1 MRVNIL
7 AKFCTN
13 CGSKLEDDA
22 SFCTNCGT
30 KTEHTETI
38 KKTQPS
44 FYDMVNPTMKKD
56 DSDKTKTTPK
66 KNQITKENKN
76 EKNPT
81 IKKENTK
88 IAETKNKKDDK
99 TETKKENDK
108 IDKETPNK
116 DNGIDK
122 NITIKIPNNLGLDKI
137 TENIPDNLNINT
149 ITDNLPNDLSIDKIT
164 DNLPNDLSI
173 GKITDNLPND
183 LSIDKITENIPENI
197 SNNIPNKNEI
207 SSNTNQNENNS
218 SSNNNEIATISNR
231 PPSNINDTKKKL
243 KELVGGFLLSDE
255 FIAKF
260 EKEGLNYNEG
270 EQIKNKLKKEVSSG
284 KLDEYGL
291 EKRIDELIKEMKV
304 RKGELD
310 DKLSYVD
317 EIFETEAIQN
327 KITEYKLNERKVNN
341 IKNSIKNDLK
351 NDYFLEKAHIP
362 MKANE
367 QLDSVHKREENIG
380 VCGYDFT
387 CVLYEV
393 RHGIIEESQDVVNGY
408 CFVEKDKLTIKKGS
422 AFLNINKGNKVLRYS
437 KINAIDFDKAGLFQ
451 FTNSIVI
458 GISGYPQVILRQ
470 TSYEDFELLH
480 DAWMEYNNPSKKEPT
495 VEQIPAPAPIS
506 NADELM
512 KYAELYEKGFL
523 TEEEFNEVKKK
534 LLDF

>member
-88 IAETKNKKDDK
+88 ITETKNKKDDK
-99 TETKKENDK
+99 TETKKEIDK

-149 ITDNLPNDLSIDKIT
+149 ITNNLPNDLSIDKIT
-164 DNLPNDLSI
+164 DNLPNDLS
-173 GKITDNLPND
+173 L
-183 LSIDKITENIPENI
+183 DKITENIPDNI

-207 SSNTNQNENNS
+207 SSIINQNENNS

-351 NDYFLEKAHIP
+351 NDYFLEKTHIP